1 MISQENIDNYKKSL
15 DLIKQSHYILIVTHI
30 NPDADTIS
38 CSLSLSNFMYEN
50 KIKHKVFNLSKEL
63 PRVLDFLPKFD
74 KITNQIPK
82 YYDLIIYVDCADQ
95 KRVGIDVEYNA
106 KIINIDH
113 HQTNTNFANINIV
126 DDSKASSAEL
136 LYYFFE
142 VNNINISKNI
152 AQCLYTGIY
161 DDSIAFTTPRTN
173 RDTFRIVEKLL
184 QTDISLTKLSNNLTR
199 RDSLAK
205 YRILPKILN
214 TLELHFEGKFATVY
228 LEPQWLEE
236 TGATVSESDD
246 VVDMVLKIA
255 IVEAVGY
262 IRNKN
267 GKSRVS
273 LRSKDSLDVSIIAKE
288 FNGGGHKN
296 AAGLSIDNLDIQKAK
311 NNLLESVKKYF

>member
-1 MISQENIDNYKKSL
+1 MISQLNINNYKDSL
-15 DLIKQSHYILIVTHI
+15 KLIKESHYILIVTHI

-38 CSLSLSNFMYEN
+38 CALSLSNFMYEN
-50 KIKHKVFNLSKEL
+50 KIKHKVYNISKEL

-74 KITNQIPK
+74 KITHQIPK

-95 KRVGIDVEYNA
+95 KRVGIDVEHNA

-126 DDSKASSAEL
+126 DDSKASTAEL

-142 VNNINISKNI
+142 VNNIDISKNI
-152 AQCLYTGIY
+152 AQCLYVGIY
-161 DDSIAFTTPRTN
+161 DDSIAFTTPRTTQ
-173 RDTFRIVEKLL
+173 DTFRIVEKLL
-184 QTDISLTKLSNNLTR
+184 QTNISITKLANNLTR

-205 YRILPKILN
+205 YRILPKILD

-228 LEPQWLEE
+228 LEPKWLNE
-236 TGATVSESDD
+236 TGATLTECDD
-246 VVDMVLKIA
+246 VVDMVLKIS

-273 LRSKDSLDVSIIAKE
+273 LRSKEDLDVSIIAKE

-296 AAGLSIDNLDIQKAK
+296 AAGLSIELEDIKEAK
-311 NNLLESVKKYF
+311 DTLLETVGKYF